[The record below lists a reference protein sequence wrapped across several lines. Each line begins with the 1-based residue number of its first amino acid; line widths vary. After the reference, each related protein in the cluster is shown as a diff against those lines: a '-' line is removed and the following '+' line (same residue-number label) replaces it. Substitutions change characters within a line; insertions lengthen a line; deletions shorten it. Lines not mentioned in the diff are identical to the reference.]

1 MDDRGMV
8 VGIIDARMRWMSG
21 SIWGKRGK
29 EGGSVIW
36 KDPSALVKADHVGAS
51 DPAAPLLSVRCRA
64 QSLVIPLGSGNL
76 ELSDF

>member
-1 MDDRGMV
+1 VVQFSLCRDARLGSDSKDFPVDDRGMV

-36 KDPSALVKADHVGAS
+36 KDPSAL
-51 DPAAPLLSVRCRA
+51 
-64 QSLVIPLGSGNL
+64 
-76 ELSDF
+76 